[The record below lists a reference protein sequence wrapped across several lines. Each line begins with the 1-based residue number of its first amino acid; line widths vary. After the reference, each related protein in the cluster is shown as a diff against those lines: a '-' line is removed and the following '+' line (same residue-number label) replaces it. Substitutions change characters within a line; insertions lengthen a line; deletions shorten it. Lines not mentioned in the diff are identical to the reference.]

1 MVAEEREITIEVVC
15 TRLPGSQWGDRGPVH
30 LAIQKGEELVD
41 TTPADLKRVVFR
53 PDFKASREADGGA
66 DFTGPYAH
74 GPRNERFIHLIW
86 AVMDGDAAVAA
97 LGRIKISLGHIT
109 WQQVE
114 KAAARGKP
122 LKVGVALTN
131 AQGKPVFGTVKAD
144 AAKWQL

>member
-30 LAIQKGEELVD
+30 LGIQKGEELMD
-41 TTPADLKRVVFR
+41 TSPADLKRVVFR
-53 PDFKASREADGGA
+53 PDFRARRGSDGSA
-66 DFTGPYAH
+66 ELSGPYAH
-74 GPRNERFIHLIW
+74 GPRAERFIYLIW

-97 LGRIKISLGHIT
+97 LGRIKIPLGHIT
-109 WQQVE
+109 WQHVE

-122 LKVGVALTN
+122 LKVTVALTN
-131 AQGKPVFGTVKAD
+131 AQGKPVFATVKAD